1 MTQDGELKLV
11 NPHLTHPS
19 STVLPPSSRDSTDN
33 CKSLASEQVGEFSE
47 LPDAERRCAISPT
60 DQRFGRAEGV
70 TEISGKDE
78 RCMLCRCSPGRP
90 GVEVFLCG
98 VKLCDRPVSTFKDK
112 FCFLVLLS
120 SLRNSKLLADF
131 ACFCGGT
138 LRASEGVTGNDDV
151 DNERLLS
158 LVVAIPVKI
167 NTF

>member
-1 MTQDGELKLV
+1 MTQADELKLV
-11 NPHLTHPS
+11 NPPLTHPS
-19 STVLPPSSRDSTDN
+19 SAVVPPSRRDSTDN
-33 CKSLASEQVGEFSE
+33 CKSLASEQLGEFSE

-60 DQRFGRAEGV
+60 DQRFGRAAGV
-70 TEISGKDE
+70 TDISGKDE
-78 RCMLCRCSPGRP
+78 RCMLCRCPPGRP
-90 GVEVFLCG
+90 GTEVLRG
-98 VKLCDRPVSTFKDK
+98 VTLCDRSVSTFKDK

-138 LRASEGVTGNDDV
+138 LRVSEGVTGNDDV

-167 NTF
+167 STF

>member
-1 MTQDGELKLV
+1 M
-11 NPHLTHPS
+11 NPRLTHPS
-19 STVLPPSSRDSTDN
+19 STVVPPSSRDSTDN
-33 CKSLASEQVGEFSE
+33 CKSLPSEQLGEFSE

-60 DQRFGRAEGV
+60 DQRFGRAAGV

-90 GVEVFLCG
+90 GVEFLCG

-112 FCFLVLLS
+112 FCFLALLS
-120 SLRNSKLLADF
+120 SSRNSKLLADF

-158 LVVAIPVKI
+158 LVEAIPVKI
-167 NTF
+167 STF

>member
-1 MTQDGELKLV
+1 MTQAGELKLV
-11 NPHLTHPS
+11 NPPLTHPS
-19 STVLPPSSRDSTDN
+19 STVVPPSSRDSTDN
-33 CKSLASEQVGEFSE
+33 CKSLASEQLGEFSE
-47 LPDAERRCAISPT
+47 LPDVERRCAISPM
-60 DQRFGRAEGV
+60 DHRFGRAAGV

-78 RCMLCRCSPGRP
+78 RCMLCRFSPGRP
-90 GVEVFLCG
+90 GVEVLCG
-98 VKLCDRPVSTFKDK
+98 VKLCDRPVSIFEDK

-151 DNERLLS
+151 DNERLVS

-167 NTF
+167 STF